1 MKTEQNPT
9 ASAMV
14 GSLTGAPLYTSV
26 SSAIRKACG
35 TVESGT
41 PITQCEEAKITGIAY
56 IEKERFH
63 EGGSVAIGFPYV
75 SIEDED
81 AMEAM
86 IISIAGMTQVNS
98 EIPDATYSDMW
109 LEYSNWNGKPQ
120 VDHYYENFTLIPA
133 LIQVIYSQQTEETE
147 TALVVQ
153 NLAVSFSFD
162 TECEQKWGC
171 PVETMLA
178 DTAAGLGALLGLV
191 AVVPGFEWMAEVGP
205 LIAVVGAVSG
215 AVAEGLSLSCGISE
229 LTESE

>member
-35 TVESGT
+35 TVEFGT

-98 EIPDATYSDMW
+98 EIPDDMW

-162 TECEQKWGC
+162 TEREQKWGC